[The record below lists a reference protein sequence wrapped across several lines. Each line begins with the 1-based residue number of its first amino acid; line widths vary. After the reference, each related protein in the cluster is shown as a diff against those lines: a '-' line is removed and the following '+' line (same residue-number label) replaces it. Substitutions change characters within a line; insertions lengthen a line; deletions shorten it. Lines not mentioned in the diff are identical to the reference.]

1 MKLLEK
7 IINQDTYIV
16 NWEEV
21 WKISEFKVLKDTK
34 QNPKWHSEGNVDI
47 HTINVVNEMYQL
59 VPYTENDKFMS
70 DMRHQRRLVMVAAA
84 LFHDIGKGATTKWN
98 DEKGAFSSP
107 RHAPVGEQIT
117 RRLLWDE
124 DFFIREKICSLV
136 RNHMKPLYVYDSVN
150 PTRDVIFLAEE
161 PVTLSDLLTL
171 KTADCQ
177 GAKQMEEDNWRD
189 KIEYARQM
197 AVDVDCLKK
206 PYSFFNE
213 YSRFTFFHNQLMN
226 YPVELFDSSVDEPN
240 FTVYFMIGLPGSGKD
255 TYIKNHFPN
264 IPTVCRDDI
273 RTEIGLKGEKPMG
286 NKKQEDEVTRI
297 QDERILNYARKRQ
310 SFIINAT
317 NLKRMYRD
325 GFKGMLKP
333 YNPRIEYVYV
343 EAPSFDKILER
354 RKGTIPQDVI
364 KKMRD
369 NFEFPHPNEA
379 YSIMVDV
386 QRKSIY
392 GTTSDYDG
400 KDR

>member
-7 IINQDTYIV
+7 IINQDTYTV

-21 WKISEFKVLKDTK
+21 WKIPEFKVLKDTK

-59 VPYTENDKFMS
+59 VPYTENDRFMS
-70 DMRHQRRLVMVAAA
+70 DMRHQRRLIMVAAA

-98 DEKGAFSSP
+98 DEKGALSSP

-197 AVDVDCLKK
+197 AEDVDCLKK

-213 YSRFTFFHNQLMN
+213 YSRFIFFHNQLMN
-226 YPVELFDSSVDEPN
+226 YPIELYDSSVDEPN

-343 EAPSFDKILER
+343 EAPSFDKTLER